1 MSTAGPNGEAL
12 KWTQIDYRAQNRSRG
27 SDLGLRSDTWVYETP
42 ARRLRSTISM
52 DQTFPGWHE
61 LTTCYRNTGWK
72 LTKRKLLYSAIEV
85 DGDTV
90 QWPYIEAHFQ
100 KDTGEYGFLLFSLF
114 DAFGDPMW
122 APRNWGTLNSFF
134 IRAQNRLTHRI
145 RGSLFQSETYQTQAF
160 VSQYG
165 EFTQQAMDEIRSHF
179 LVVRE
184 KLREKFLAKRAEK
197 QAVETL
203 PQAHKEDATIP

>member
-1 MSTAGPNGEAL
+1 
-12 KWTQIDYRAQNRSRG
+12 
-27 SDLGLRSDTWVYETP
+27 
-42 ARRLRSTISM
+42 
-52 DQTFPGWHE
+52 
-61 LTTCYRNTGWK
+61 
-72 LTKRKLLYSAIEV
+72 LLYSTVEV
-85 DGDTV
+85 DGDNV

-184 KLREKFLAKRAEK
+184 QLREEFLAKRAGK
-197 QAVETL
+197 PPLETTPL
-203 PQAHKEDATIP
+203 DLKDDETRP